1 MPYFCVI
8 LDSFRHDPSSAAK
21 TDFLFQGGMS
31 MLQIQ
36 KLSIYHK
43 KDLRTILNDFT
54 FSLNPGDKAVLIGEE
69 GNGKS
74 TLLRWLYD
82 PQSVEEYAEV
92 TGSRILSGETL
103 GYLPQEL
110 PDCDKE
116 KSIYEYFCQCEQFF
130 DLTPKEL
137 GQLAA
142 QLHLPTDF
150 FYEDQC
156 MSSLSGG
163 EKVKTQLARL
173 LMAQPTILLLDEPS
187 NDLDLETLRWLEQF
201 IRDCPQSVLFIS
213 HDEILISRCANVVIH
228 LEQLRRKT
236 VSRST
241 VFRGNYEDYIRQRN
255 AAFQNQE
262 REALNDQRQ
271 EKIREEKFQRLY
283 QQVEHAQATVSRQ
296 DPHGGQ
302 LLKKKMKAVKSM
314 EKRFEREHEAMRQ
327 LPEEEE
333 AIFLRFGEDISIPNG
348 KIMIDYSLS
357 ELKTADK
364 ERILARNIQLLVK
377 GQQKV
382 CIIGRNGC
390 GKTTLLKQLAEELLQ
405 RSDIRAAYMPQNYE
419 DLLELEQ
426 TPVDFLAPGGS
437 KEDITRAR
445 TFLGSMKYTTQEM
458 EHPIRE
464 LSGGQK
470 AKVLLLKMSFSDA
483 DVLILDEP
491 TRNFSP
497 LSAPVIRDVLKHYG
511 GVIISI
517 SHDRK
522 YISEVC
528 DCVYRLTE
536 QGLLKLEHFEA

>member
-1 MPYFCVI
+1 M
-8 LDSFRHDPSSAAK
+8 
-21 TDFLFQGGMS
+21 
-31 MLQIQ
+31 
-36 KLSIYHK
+36 
-43 KDLRTILNDFT
+43 
-54 FSLNPGDKAVLIGEE
+54 
-69 GNGKS
+69 
-74 TLLRWLYD
+74 
-82 PQSVEEYAEV
+82 
-92 TGSRILSGETL
+92 
-103 GYLPQEL
+103 
-110 PDCDKE
+110 
-116 KSIYEYFCQCEQFF
+116 
-130 DLTPKEL
+130 
-137 GQLAA
+137 
-142 QLHLPTDF
+142 
-150 FYEDQC
+150 
-156 MSSLSGG
+156 
-163 EKVKTQLARL
+163 
-173 LMAQPTILLLDEPS
+173 
-187 NDLDLETLRWLEQF
+187 
-201 IRDCPQSVLFIS
+201 
-213 HDEILISRCANVVIH
+213 
-228 LEQLRRKT
+228 
-236 VSRST
+236 
-241 VFRGNYEDYIRQRN
+241 FRGNYEDYIRQRN

-333 AIFLRFGEDISIPNG
+333 AIFLRFREDISIPNG
-348 KIMIDYSLS
+348 KIMIDYSVS
-357 ELKTADK
+357 ELKAANK

-536 QGLLKLEHFEA
+536 QGLLKLDHFEA